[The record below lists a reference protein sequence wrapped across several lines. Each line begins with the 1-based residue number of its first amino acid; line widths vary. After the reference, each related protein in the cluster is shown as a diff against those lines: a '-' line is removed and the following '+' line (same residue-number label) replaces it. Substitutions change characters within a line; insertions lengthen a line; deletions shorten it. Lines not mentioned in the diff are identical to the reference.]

1 VLILRGVVAILDLGE
16 RFWKR
21 GSQHAPPRTAKSRA
35 GGGCGRESPPPAL
48 GSGGI
53 IRGKILKF

>member
-1 VLILRGVVAILDLGE
+1 MFTTHLQDATTRGVVVILDLGE

-21 GSQHAPPRTAKSRA
+21 GKAGRA
-35 GGGCGRESPPPAL
+35 GGGCGRGSPPW

-53 IRGKILKF
+53 TPGKILKF